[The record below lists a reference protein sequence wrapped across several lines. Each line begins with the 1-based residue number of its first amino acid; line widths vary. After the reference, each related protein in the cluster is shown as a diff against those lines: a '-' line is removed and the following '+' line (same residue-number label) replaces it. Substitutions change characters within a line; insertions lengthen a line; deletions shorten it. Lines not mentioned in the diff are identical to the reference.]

1 VWRRLTWQAVD
12 PHLCDPCRVHAARV
26 VGGTDDDA
34 AVAELAVP
42 DGVAR
47 RVQHDQR
54 VERAVASYGRE
65 QTLRLKVA
73 ADGVGVRGEQPPL
86 SVPKTRPSQ
95 AETRPSQA
103 EGRHHRQPVVRPEH
117 RAQRRGDHEARRCG
131 VLR

>member
-1 VWRRLTWQAVD
+1 MEYQY
-12 PHLCDPCRVHAARV
+12 
-26 VGGTDDDA
+26 
-34 AVAELAVP
+34 
-42 DGVAR
+42 
-47 RVQHDQR
+47 DQR

-95 AETRPSQA
+95 AE
-103 EGRHHRQPVVRPEH
+103 GRHHRQPVVRPEH